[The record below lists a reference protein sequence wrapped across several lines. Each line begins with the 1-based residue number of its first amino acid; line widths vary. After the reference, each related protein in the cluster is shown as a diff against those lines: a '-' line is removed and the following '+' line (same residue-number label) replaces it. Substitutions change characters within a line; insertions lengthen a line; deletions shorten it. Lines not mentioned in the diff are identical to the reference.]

1 MNISQ
6 LLEYC
11 ERIVVARE
19 SSRPHLLPHFAG
31 SSRVDY
37 DEEITPD
44 CLLDYAT
51 ISECM
56 KESGKD
62 IMGMIPLQVLF
73 FLCTHVCYCIL

>member
-11 ERIVVARE
+11 ERVVAARE
-19 SSRPHLLPHFAG
+19 SSRPHLLHQAAG
-31 SSRVDY
+31 SGRVDH
-37 DEEITPD
+37 DEEIAPD

-51 ISECM
+51 IAECM

-62 IMGMIPLQVLF
+62 IMGMIPLQV
-73 FLCTHVCYCIL
+73 VCCRYFCYFTL

>member
-11 ERIVVARE
+11 ERVVAARE
-19 SSRPHLLPHFAG
+19 SSRPHLLPQAAG
-31 SSRVDY
+31 SGRVDH
-37 DEEITPD
+37 DEEIATD

-51 ISECM
+51 IAECM

-62 IMGMIPLQVLF
+62 IMGMIPLQVIIFVVF
-73 FLCTHVCYCIL
+73 FYYFLV